1 MLQNYKAYNIESN
14 FWFEYKVVVSTVFLL
29 FILKIKKENQEPFWD
44 MRKVKGHWKPDL
56 SFKNKVHYATH
67 KELSNDLSGS
77 KTFASHTIK
86 DQGRSNRQLSWE
98 EKKDWNN
105 EMDIPRLQIKN

>member
-1 MLQNYKAYNIESN
+1 MLQNNKAYNIESN

-29 FILKIKKENQEPFWD
+29 FILKIKKENPFWD